1 VVLSLDGL
9 RTRLTLNISQ
19 PVQKRRVLV
28 VDDDQIIRSVLAE
41 ALDDEGYEV
50 QTAINGRDAL
60 DRLDGWIPDLIV
72 LDLMMPEI
80 DGWGFRER
88 QRKLDGP
95 AAAIPVLVLSAARE
109 LDGHAELMGAA
120 AHIPKPFDLG
130 TLLDRIEQITTP
142 APHAA

>member
-1 VVLSLDGL
+1 M
-9 RTRLTLNISQ
+9 
-19 PVQKRRVLV
+19 LV

-60 DRLDGWIPDLIV
+60 ERLDGWIPDLIV

-109 LDGHAELMGAA
+109 LDSHAELMGAT

-130 TLLDRIEQITTP
+130 ALLDQIERITSSTP
-142 APHAA
+142 DAA